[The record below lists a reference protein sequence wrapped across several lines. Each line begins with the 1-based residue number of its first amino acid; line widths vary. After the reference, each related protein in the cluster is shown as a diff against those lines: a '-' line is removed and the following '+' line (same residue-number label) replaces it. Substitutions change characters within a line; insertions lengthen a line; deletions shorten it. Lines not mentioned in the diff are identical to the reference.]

1 MLAPGDE
8 SNPFDLAVDFPR
20 IGFRSSHRPGQF
32 PADAILRDTD
42 GASHKLNVLA
52 SHFGGHS
59 MPMLTSS
66 LPSTTTLWAEVD
78 VRMVRIL
85 MNFVSTTWRPG

>member
-1 MLAPGDE
+1 MLPAGHE
-8 SNPFDLAVDFPR
+8 SNPLDLPVDFSG
-20 IGFRSSHRPGQF
+20 IGFRAPHGTGQF

-66 LPSTTTLWAEVD
+66 LPSTTTL
-78 VRMVRIL
+78 
-85 MNFVSTTWRPG
+85 